1 METSPLS
8 RLPPQDGFPS
18 LTLSSL
24 FLSFIFCPTS
34 FQREWAAF
42 LGAWCS
48 LPASEVVQHSND
60 LLMNL
65 SGRKWSPCPIPP
77 LSWDHSFCPLLNQDF
92 LNVELYELLIY
103 IEYESLITNIICKYF
118 PLLSRSSFCFVDRVS
133 FVVQKLLSH
142 LFSFAFISFTLGDG
156 FKQILL

>member
-1 METSPLS
+1 MEV
-8 RLPPQDGFPS
+8 
-18 LTLSSL
+18 
-24 FLSFIFCPTS
+24 
-34 FQREWAAF
+34 A
-42 LGAWCS
+42 
-48 LPASEVVQHSND
+48 QHSSN

-77 LSWDHSFCPLLNQDF
+77 LSWDRSFCPLFNQDF

-103 IEYESLITNIICKYF
+103 EYESLITNIICKYF
-118 PLLSRSSFCFVDRVS
+118 PLLSRSSSCFVDRVS